1 MGTLDPLLT
10 IALFTIVWVAPES
23 RTIAI
28 FGLKVVVA
36 DDLKGH
42 LRSFDVILNHLGSL
56 EVELTD
62 LKSIRKSIHFVFSH
76 MTMQNRKS
84 PRHK

>member
-1 MGTLDPLLT
+1 M
-10 IALFTIVWVAPES
+10 APES

-28 FGLKVVVA
+28 FGLRVVVA
-36 DDLKGH
+36 DDLKVHVG
-42 LRSFDVILNHLGSL
+42 VILSHLGSL

-62 LKSIRKSIHFVFSH
+62 LKSIRKSIHFVVSH
-76 MTMQNRKS
+76 MTRQNRKS